1 MELWLLTAISCS
13 YQLHRR
19 QGSIFGRRL
28 FTGEDELSSEVLSFL
43 YRNHRNVYPTADIS
57 EALHGKAAPLSK
69 SGVDRAIKLLI
80 NQGLVASR
88 NACHPRSIESLS
100 KQETLFYITQK
111 GLVYC
116 ESTEGTSSDA
126 PSVSV

>member
-1 MELWLLTAISCS
+1 
-13 YQLHRR
+13 
-19 QGSIFGRRL
+19 L

-43 YRNHRNVYPTADIS
+43 YRNHRNVYPTAAI
-57 EALHGKAAPLSK
+57 AGAIHGKATSLSK
-69 SGVDRAIKLLI
+69 SGVDRVIKLLV
-80 NQGLVASR
+80 NQGFVASR
-88 NACHPRSIESLS
+88 NAYHPRSIESLS